1 MDYQN
6 NYQNSQNDGAMD
18 WNEEI
23 VKDSEFVTLPEGI
36 YDFIIKKPLER
47 QKTSGQGKLP
57 VCNMAVITLT
67 INYEGKEVDVSTK
80 LVLHRSIEWKISQFF
95 EAIGLKRK
103 GEPCRMA
110 WNEIIGKTGKVKIAP
125 REYNGNTYNDVKE
138 FVINDNTPMP
148 TSQPQSQGWGNGSWE
163 ECS

>member
-163 ECS
+163 

>member
-6 NYQNSQNDGAMD
+6 NYQNNHNDGAMD

-36 YDFIIKKPLER
+36 YDFIIKKPFER

-110 WNEIIGKTGKVKIAP
+110 WNEIIGKTGKAKIAP

-138 FVINDNTPMP
+138 FIVPSLDNIQ
-148 TSQPQSQGWGNGSWE
+148 SQPNQWGNWSK
-163 ECS
+163 